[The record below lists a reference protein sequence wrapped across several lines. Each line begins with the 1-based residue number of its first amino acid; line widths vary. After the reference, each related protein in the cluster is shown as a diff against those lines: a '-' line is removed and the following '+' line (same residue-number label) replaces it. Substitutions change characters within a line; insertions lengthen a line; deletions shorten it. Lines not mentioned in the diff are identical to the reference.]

1 MVEFLL
7 GIDGGGS
14 GTRALLAREGALLGQ
29 GQAGPSALGQGIH
42 QAWLNVELAVRRAFE
57 SARLPFAGWESCAA
71 VAALS
76 GVSHR
81 PWRDAFLESDPGFAM
96 LDAETDSFA
105 MLLGAHRGQPGAIVA
120 AGTGSIGEVLRPD
133 GSRFTVGGWGF
144 PIGDEGSGA
153 WLGLQA
159 VRRAQAAMDG
169 RAAPGALARYV
180 WAHCGADR
188 ETLQAWCAR
197 AGQFAYAQLAPAVFE
212 YAPIDA
218 VAARLLDDAA
228 AALVGIA
235 RTLDPRGEW
244 PIALSGSIGRQL
256 TPRFPP
262 ALQHRLVTPAD
273 GPAAGALSLARKMVR
288 QKEMESAS

>member
-14 GTRALLAREGALLGQ
+14 GTRALLARDGTLLGQ
-29 GQAGPSALGQGIH
+29 GRAGPSALGQGVH
-42 QAWLNVELAVRRAFE
+42 QAWLNIESAVRRAFE
-57 SARLPFAGWESCAA
+57 QARLPFPGWSRCAA

-81 PWRDAFLESDPGFAM
+81 PWRDAFVEADPGFAV
-96 LDAETDSFA
+96 LEPETDSFA
-105 MLLGAHRGQPGAIVA
+105 MLVGAHRGAPGAIVA

-144 PIGDEGSGA
+144 PVGDEGSGA

-159 VRRAQAAMDG
+159 VRRAQGAKDG
-169 RAAPGALARYV
+169 RAVEGPLVRYV

-188 ETLQAWCAR
+188 EALQSWCAR

-212 YAPIDA
+212 YAPIDPS
-218 VAARLLDDAA
+218 AARLLDDAA
-228 AALVGIA
+228 AALAAIA
-235 RTLDPRGEW
+235 HTLDPHGEL
-244 PIALSGSIGRQL
+244 PIALSGSIGHRL
-256 TPRFPP
+256 MPRFSP
-262 ALQHRLVTPAD
+262 ALQRRLVDPAD
-273 GPAAGALSLARKMVR
+273 GAAGGALMLARKIVV
-288 QKEMESAS
+288 QKEMASAS